1 MEGGDGEGSEGKGG
15 GNGDLV
21 PPVSTLSERDNY

>member
-1 MEGGDGEGSEGKGG
+1 MGMEGGDGEGSEGKGG

-21 PPVSTLSERDNY
+21 LPCVHPL